1 MVNADTAGIVN
12 KLSPEPPVNHLRHMG
27 AIAWTKLIPAGN
39 LVSAHHPGVGTTHVW
54 CVTGA
59 RCVSG
64 ATSATNYVIHLGG
77 VSPALSASV
86 IPMGSASC
94 SN

>member
-1 MVNADTAGIVN
+1 
-12 KLSPEPPVNHLRHMG
+12 MG

-39 LVSAHHPGVGTTHVW
+39 LVSAHGPGVDTTHVW

-64 ATSATNYVIHLGG
+64 ATSTAYSVIHLGG
-77 VSPALSASV
+77 ASPAPGASV
-86 IPMGSASC
+86 IPIGGASC
-94 SN
+94 SNWFYLYSINPLISTEKF